1 MQTTN
6 ASKKSGNAQSTREKI
21 IDAAR
26 KLVNSKGFHAM
37 TTAELAVEAGINNA
51 LIYRHFRSK
60 DDIILVVAEQ
70 FTDAQIRQRKE
81 ILEAATRG
89 ELSVFAAIKDLAY
102 KRLVNLELGLF
113 FEILAESC
121 RNEVMAECMRGVTG
135 AYRETIRQIATLARP
150 DISPDEL
157 DVYVDLMTAC
167 FLGLGY
173 RPAIGIAD
181 DAEKTSSQIAH
192 VLMKTLSVAEP
203 PQRKAKSSSASR
215 SLRARAP
222 IR

>member
-6 ASKKSGNAQSTREKI
+6 ALKKSGSAQSTREKI
-21 IDAAR
+21 IVAAR

-70 FTDAQIRQRKE
+70 FTDAQIQQRKE
-81 ILEAATRG
+81 LLEAATRG

-102 KRLVNLELGLF
+102 KRLINSELGLF

-121 RNEVMAECMRGVTG
+121 RNAVMAECTAMT
-135 AYRETIRQIATLARP
+135 ETPSATPIATTRASLMMFFIVFLVSCQLYFVLSFSGPAR
-150 DISPDEL
+150 SARCGC
-157 DVYVDLMTAC
+157 MTS
-167 FLGLGY
+167 FFYFRDSSRVILKGTLRG
-173 RPAIGIAD
+173 
-181 DAEKTSSQIAH
+181 KTASHCQAS
-192 VLMKTLSVAEP
+192 LLLLPSV
-203 PQRKAKSSSASR
+203 S
-215 SLRARAP
+215 
-222 IR
+222 

>member
-6 ASKKSGNAQSTREKI
+6 ASKKSANAQSTREKI

-37 TTAELAVEAGINNA
+37 RTAELAVEAGINNA

-70 FTDAQIRQRKE
+70 FTDAQIRQRRA

-89 ELSVFAAIKDLAY
+89 ELSVFDAIKDLAY
-102 KRLVNLELGLF
+102 KRLVNSELGLF

-121 RNEVMAECMRGVTG
+121 RNPVMAECMRIVTG
-135 AYRETIRQIATLARP
+135 EYRETIRQIATLARP
-150 DISPDEL
+150 DASPDEL
-157 DVYVDLMTAC
+157 DVYVDLMMAC

-181 DAEKTSSQIAH
+181 DAEKTSSKIAH
-192 VLMKTLSVAEP
+192 VLMKTLGVAEP

-215 SLRARAP
+215 SSRGA
-222 IR
+222 

>member
-6 ASKKSGNAQSTREKI
+6 APKKPVNARSTREKI

-60 DDIILVVAEQ
+60 DDIILEVAEQ
-70 FTDAQIRQRKE
+70 FADAQIRQRKE

-102 KRLVNLELGLF
+102 KRLINSELGLF

-121 RNEVMAECMRGVTG
+121 RNEVMAECMRSVTG
-135 AYRETIRQIATLARP
+135 EYRETIRQITTLARP
-150 DISPDEL
+150 DTSPDEL

-181 DAEKTSSQIAH
+181 DAEKTSSEIAH
-192 VLMKTLSVAEP
+192 VLMKTLSVGEP

-215 SLRARAP
+215 SSRRS
-222 IR
+222 R

>member
-6 ASKKSGNAQSTREKI
+6 ASKKSGSAQSTREKI
-21 IDAAR
+21 IVAAR

-70 FTDAQIRQRKE
+70 FTDAQIQQRKE
-81 ILEAATRG
+81 LLEAATRG

-102 KRLVNLELGLF
+102 KRLVNSELGLF

-121 RNEVMAECMRGVTG
+121 RNAVMAECMRGVTG
-135 AYRETIRQIATLARP
+135 VYRETIRQIATLARP

-181 DAEKTSSQIAH
+181 DAEKTSSEIAH
-192 VLMKTLSVAEP
+192 ALMRTLGVAEP
-203 PQRKAKSSSASR
+203 PRRKAKSKTF
-215 SLRARAP
+215 
-222 IR
+222 